1 VKETWQ
7 KDVVAAYKDNAR
19 HLFGYPESTLREYV
33 RDLEDF
39 EEWISCE
46 KTRPSDNSDESTKR
60 KPVASES
67 SEKGG
72 TLSPLLQCGRREV
85 EEYVSSLSAR
95 GLRASS
101 INRKIYSLNSFYVW
115 AIHHQILDASP
126 LVGVRRMK
134 VPRRIPK
141 FLTFEDIQRL
151 LTFTGSLR
159 RTSTIRGKQIHAM
172 ISTLYYLGLRREELV
187 NICFEHI
194 EKVTD
199 TEIYL
204 HVFGKGDKERLVP
217 FPAPAF
223 QAYADYVRFRPE
235 CPCRQ
240 VFVSLKNRLPLSKF
254 DVNNV
259 CDQLS
264 RQVKLSKKLTPHI
277 LRHTF
282 ATHLHLK
289 GQPIEHINALLGH
302 ESLNTTKIY
311 VHIDAGRLRSS
322 VEELCKPVARE

>member
-115 AIHHQILDASP
+115 AIHH
-126 LVGVRRMK
+126 
-134 VPRRIPK
+134 
-141 FLTFEDIQRL
+141 
-151 LTFTGSLR
+151 
-159 RTSTIRGKQIHAM
+159 
-172 ISTLYYLGLRREELV
+172 
-187 NICFEHI
+187 
-194 EKVTD
+194 
-199 TEIYL
+199 
-204 HVFGKGDKERLVP
+204 
-217 FPAPAF
+217 
-223 QAYADYVRFRPE
+223 
-235 CPCRQ
+235 
-240 VFVSLKNRLPLSKF
+240 
-254 DVNNV
+254 
-259 CDQLS
+259 
-264 RQVKLSKKLTPHI
+264 
-277 LRHTF
+277 
-282 ATHLHLK
+282 
-289 GQPIEHINALLGH
+289 
-302 ESLNTTKIY
+302 
-311 VHIDAGRLRSS
+311 RS
-322 VEELCKPVARE
+322 